1 MTDASPEARTQAGR
15 DLLDGMDWQMTT
27 GEELQTA
34 ILVIEAEAI
43 KPYREALTWFVAN
56 TPVTWDDGSAGC
68 RFCGTFDRSGKL
80 HRNGCEFI
88 ANALLAEDSDAT

>member
-43 KPYREALTWFVAN
+43 KPYRELVHRAAEIGFTYGALGRDFEYVYKNVEDELAKVEGET
-56 TPVTWDDGSAGC
+56 TP
-68 RFCGTFDRSGKL
+68 
-80 HRNGCEFI
+80 
-88 ANALLAEDSDAT
+88 